1 LPSAPCFRYNDS
13 LAASRFALLHTY
25 GEKIRLFDHPGGR
38 FGGLPYSIKVL
49 ERSMSR
55 VCEVCGK
62 GPQFGNNISHAHNI
76 TKRRWN
82 VNLHPVKAKV
92 QGGNSK
98 KMRVCT
104 SCLRSGKV
112 TKA

>member
-1 LPSAPCFRYNDS
+1 MA
-13 LAASRFALLHTY
+13 
-25 GEKIRLFDHPGGR
+25 
-38 FGGLPYSIKVL
+38 
-49 ERSMSR
+49 R

-92 QGGNSK
+92 QGGNNK

>member
-1 LPSAPCFRYNDS
+1 MILWLPAVLPSFTRMARRYGC
-13 LAASRFALLHTY
+13 LTIPAA
-25 GEKIRLFDHPGGR
+25 R
-38 FGGLPYSIKVL
+38 FGGLLYSIKVL
-49 ERSMSR
+49 ELSMSR